1 MNIVACYRF
10 AGIRNLRPLLKIRTG
25 SKSPLWVGNGRS
37 SRTVSLSPVDGSSE
51 NKDRRNRFYEQFG
64 LQFNYSDPDLR
75 GGVSQ
80 PMPASDLQPVD
91 ALKDYVQILTV
102 SDFIGARLR
111 ETERLQRTTATQLLG
126 INQLQSVVD
135 EARKKPLRWAA
146 RQLCARFSVWIFPI
160 VLFLGAGYAIYSSL
174 AGP

>member
-1 MNIVACYRF
+1 MKKQLFI
-10 AGIRNLRPLLKIRTG
+10 ISDRPQ
-25 SKSPLWVGNGRS
+25 WVGNGRS